1 MTASSQEAKVK
12 LSQWDALLVESL
24 RALGW
29 SDDELIRRV
38 RSGETPSDESDFH
51 FEYGD
56 LTAWANREPD
66 VFEAAVRQGYQIKYN
81 TIGGIR
87 SWIFVVLGQEPEVVR
102 DPGRESV
109 TADLSP
115 AERDRLASV
124 LSYGWKI
131 EPAPGEEGRFRIE
144 PARE

>member
-1 MTASSQEAKVK
+1 MTASNPTKIK

-24 RALGW
+24 RALGC

-38 RSGETPSDESDFH
+38 RSGETPTDESDFR

-56 LTAWANREPD
+56 LTAFANREPET
-66 VFEAAVRQGYQIKYN
+66 FEAAVKMGYQIKYN

-102 DPGRESV
+102 DPGNESV
-109 TADLSP
+109 TARLSP
-115 AERDRLASV
+115 TERDRLASV
-124 LSYGWKI
+124 LSYGWTI
-131 EPAPGEEGRFRIE
+131 SPAAGESDRYRIE
-144 PARE
+144 PARA